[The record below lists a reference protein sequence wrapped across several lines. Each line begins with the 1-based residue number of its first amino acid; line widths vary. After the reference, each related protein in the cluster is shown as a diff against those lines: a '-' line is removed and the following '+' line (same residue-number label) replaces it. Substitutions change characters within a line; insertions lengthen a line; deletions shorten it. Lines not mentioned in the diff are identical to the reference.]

1 MINNKQI
8 NVWRGTDEPP
18 TIYHVWI
25 YGMTKMLLH
34 NGTEWVVFIDD
45 LATVDRIEQLI
56 SSIETVNTKL
66 EDIENYT
73 VNEIPIREN
82 PVLTGEN
89 IVSKT
94 DGHFIKN
101 TDSVKDSLLK
111 LDILLTT
118 QILQ

>member
-8 NVWRGTDEPP
+8 NVWRGTNEPP

-25 YGMTKMLLH
+25 YDMTKMLLH

-45 LATVDRIEQLI
+45 LATVDRIEELLSLVANIDDKI
-56 SSIETVNTKL
+56 S
-66 EDIENYT
+66 DIENYT
-73 VNEIPIREN
+73 VNEIPIKEN